1 MNVSRSGYYAWK
13 CRKPTLIDMHEYR
26 LERRAK
32 SLFDES
38 RGSLGSRQ
46 LTQQLREEGYTVGRY
61 KIRNLMKRLGLVVQQ
76 RQTYKVTTIR
86 KHHHAVADN
95 VVNQNFDIEMP
106 NQVWAGDV
114 TYLKTREGW
123 VYLAVVMD
131 LYSRRIVGYSMSRYM
146 KTSLVLEAM
155 KMAVNKRMPKQGMIF
170 HSDRGSQY
178 TAKEFRRYLKS
189 IGATASM
196 SGKGACWDNA
206 VVERF
211 FGSLKHEWL
220 ANIIHLTRDGMI
232 NDVKQY
238 MQYYNYRRLHTS
250 NGNMSPV
257 KFEISQKNLSVA
269 A

>member
-1 MNVSRSGYYAWK
+1 MGVSRSGYYEWK
-13 CRKPTLIDMHEYR
+13 QRVPKPIDMNEYR
-26 LERRAK
+26 LSRRAK
-32 SLFDES
+32 ELFIAS

-46 LTQQLREEGYTVGRY
+46 LTEKLREEGFMVGRY
-61 KIRNLMKRLGLVVQQ
+61 KVRNLMKRLGLRVYQ
-76 RQTYKVTTIR
+76 RQAYKITTIR
-86 KHHHAVADN
+86 KHSHAVADN
-95 VVNQNFDIEMP
+95 LVEQNFNVGAP

-123 VYLAVVMD
+123 VYLAIVMD
-131 LYSRRIVGYSMSRYM
+131 LYSRRIVGFAMSKRM

-155 KMAVNKRMPKQGMIF
+155 KMAVRKRMPPSGLIF

-178 TAKEFRRYLKS
+178 TAKAFRRYLKS
-189 IGATASM
+189 IGAIASM

-220 ANIIHLTRDGMI
+220 ANIVHLTRDGMA
-232 NDVKQY
+232 NDVKKY
-238 MQYYNYRRLHTS
+238 MQYYNYDRLHTS

-257 KFEISQKNLSVA
+257 KFEMSQIKLSVA